1 MVCTCFVCRCI
12 KEIPINFPE
21 VLCIVATSEAGD
33 EFDNRIPQKIK
44 INVKHAAQVKY
55 SGFKVELW
63 QRAEVSRRVA
73 EILKTQQPV
82 SVSI

>member
-1 MVCTCFVCRCI
+1 MVCTCFVCCCI

-21 VLCIVATSEAGD
+21 VLCIVATSETGD

-44 INVKHAAQVKY
+44 INVKRAGQVKY

-63 QRAEVSRRVA
+63 QRVEVSSRVA
-73 EILKTQQPV
+73 KILKTQKSV
-82 SVSI
+82 SVTF